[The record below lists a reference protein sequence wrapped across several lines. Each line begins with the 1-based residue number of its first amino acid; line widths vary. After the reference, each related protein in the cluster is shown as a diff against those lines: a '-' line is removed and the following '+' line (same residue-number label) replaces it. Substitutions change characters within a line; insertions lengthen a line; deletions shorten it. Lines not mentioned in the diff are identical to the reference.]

1 MEFKFKV
8 QQYQTLAADAVA
20 DVFKGQPK
28 VDGQQFVRDLGAG
41 FYNKRGQA
49 FIGNFDSLDVDA
61 SDGYKNASL
70 TMGSDVLLD
79 NIKKVQDR
87 NGIEHSGKLS
97 NALGACELDVE
108 METGTGKTYVYT
120 ETIFEL
126 NKRYGWSKFIIVVPS
141 IAIREGVAKSL
152 SVTERHFADRYGKR
166 IWWFVYNS
174 SRLNE
179 LDAFASRSDI
189 SVMVINMQAFNA
201 FDESKN
207 KEGRGGDKT
216 ARIMF
221 SERDD
226 FGSRRP
232 IDVLAATSP
241 ILIIDEPQKMGKKNS
256 ATRKAMQQF
265 HPLFSLNYS
274 ATHVDHHNEV
284 YVLDALDAY
293 NMRLVKRIEVKGFEV
308 RGMSGTDGYLCLQEI
323 RISPD
328 RPPAAV
334 IELTKRFADG
344 SMKHATRRFSEG
356 DDIFVASGDLEAYR
370 NDFIVAEIVPDQMGA
385 LGYVRFRNGEILRC
399 GEVVGDST
407 GEELRRVQIRETIKS
422 HLQKEEQL
430 YARSIKCLSLF
441 FIDKVANYRAYSDEG
456 EELTVGYGRIFEE
469 EYKAAVEERLSN
481 PRLGDDVPGS
491 YAAYLKQFEPSQV
504 HKGYFSTDK
513 KGRAVDSSVR
523 RGSEDSDDV
532 SAYDLIMHNKERLL
546 SFNEPTRF
554 IFSHSALRE
563 GWDNPNVFQIC
574 VLKGGDAV
582 KKRQKRRGS
591 ETGKRQEVG
600 RGMRLCVNQDGDRQ
614 DVAVLGEDMVQKV
627 NLLTVVASESY
638 SSFVNDLQK
647 DIRAELRCR
656 PKRVDAALFQGASV
670 SNGAGAT
677 LTLSNADADEIMYAL
692 VANRLIDKT
701 GAPTQKFRDEGMS
714 SISADDVSEHLY
726 DFLPE
731 IEKLVQ
737 SVYDPSALDDMVGNG
752 LEAKVLSNPLNE
764 NFGKKEFQELWNKI
778 NFKQAYTVHFDD
790 DELRRKAV
798 DNINRNLMVSK
809 ATYRV
814 VTGEQTEKGTP
825 EQLDAKSH
833 FEVSHTETHNLSEVS
848 PIHVKYD
855 LVGEVSKRAKIT
867 RRSAAK
873 ILAEI
878 SSIKFA
884 LFKENPEEFIAKV
897 GDAIVDEKATMI
909 VEHISYSRLDERYDA
924 AIFTETMPESMARA
938 YHSKKNVQDYVFPD
952 GTAVKSVERR
962 FAEDLDAADEVV
974 VYAKLPRSFQIPTPV
989 GNYAPDWAI
998 AFKQGSVKHV
1008 FFVAETKGS
1017 MNTMDLRPI
1026 EQAKI
1031 ACAKKLFA
1039 SMGDA
1044 SVEYDVVDSYEKLL
1058 ELVR

>member
-28 VDGQQFVRDLGAG
+28 IERRQFVRDLGAG

-49 FIGNFDSLDVDA
+49 FIGNFDSLDADA
-61 SDGYKNASL
+61 SDGCKNAPL

-79 NIKKVQDR
+79 SIKKVQDR
-87 NGIEHSGKLS
+87 NGIERSVRLS
-97 NALGACELDVE
+97 HALGACELDVE

-152 SVTERHFADRYGKR
+152 AMTERHFADRYGKR

-201 FDESKN
+201 FDESKS

-232 IDVLAATSP
+232 IDVLAATNP
-241 ILIIDEPQKMGKKNS
+241 ILILDEPQKMGKKNS

-265 HPLFSLNYS
+265 RPLFSLNYS
-274 ATHVDHHNEV
+274 ATHAEHHNEV
-284 YVLDALDAY
+284 YALDALDAY

-308 RGMSGTDGYLCLQEI
+308 RGMRGTDGYLCLQEI
-323 RISPD
+323 KVSKAAPVARIEFKKLMANGSVKK
-328 RPPAAV
+328 V
-334 IELTKRFADG
+334 IG
-344 SMKHATRRFSEG
+344 SFNEG
-356 DDIFVASGDLEAYR
+356 DDIYVASGELEAYR
-370 NDFIVAEIVPDQMGA
+370 NDFVVSEIRADQDGA
-385 LGYVRFRNGEILRC
+385 LGYVRFRNGEELRC
-399 GEVVGDST
+399 GEVVGDSA
-407 GEELRRVQIRETIKS
+407 GEDIRRVQIRETIKS
-422 HLQKEEQL
+422 HLQKEERL
-430 YARSIKCLSLF
+430 YERGIKCLSLF
-441 FIDKVANYRAYSDEG
+441 FIDEVKKYRVYSDEG
-456 EELTVGYGRIFEE
+456 EELTVGYGKVFEE
-469 EYKAAVEERLSN
+469 EYAAAVAERLGS
-481 PRLGDDVPGS
+481 PRIGDDAPGS
-491 YAAYLKQFEPSQV
+491 YALYLKQFEPDQV
-504 HKGYFSTDK
+504 HKGYFSIDK
-513 KGRAVDSSVR
+513 KGHAINSTTK
-523 RGSEDSDDV
+523 RGFEDSDDE
-532 SAYDLIMHNKERLL
+532 SAYDLILKNKERLL
-546 SFNEPTRF
+546 SFDEPTRF

-574 VLKGGDAV
+574 TLKES
-582 KKRQKRRGS
+582 GS
-591 ETGKRQEVG
+591 ETSKRQEVG
-600 RGMRLCVNQDGDRQ
+600 RGMRLCVNQEGDRQ
-614 DVAVLGEDMVQKV
+614 DVGALGEDMVQKV
-627 NLLTVVASESY
+627 NLLTVIASESY

-647 DIRAELRCR
+647 DIRAELRER
-656 PKRVDAALFQGASV
+656 PKKVTREFLRDFHFVGSGGVKLELDGEQAELVHNVLVKLEYVGLDGGVTDKFKTEGIRREEIETLPDAARTVIEQKLPLIETALTSV
-670 SNGAGAT
+670 F
-677 LTLSNADADEIMYAL
+677 D
-692 VANRLIDKT
+692 
-701 GAPTQKFRDEGMS
+701 S
-714 SISADDVSEHLY
+714 SV
-726 DFLPE
+726 
-731 IEKLVQ
+731 
-737 SVYDPSALDDMVGNG
+737 LDDMVSNG
-752 LEAKVLSNPLNE
+752 LEKKVLSNPLNE
-764 NFGKKEFQELWNKI
+764 NFGKREFQELWNKI
-778 NFKQAYTVHFDD
+778 NFKRAYTVHFDD

-798 DNINRNLMVSK
+798 DNIDRNLMVSK
-809 ATYRV
+809 VTYRI
-814 VTGEQTEKGTP
+814 VTGEQAEEGSA
-825 EQLDAKSH
+825 EQLDSKSH
-833 FEVSHTETHNLSEVS
+833 FEMRRTETHNLSEVS

-855 LVGEVSKRAKIT
+855 LVGEVAKRATIT
-867 RRSAAK
+867 RRSAAR
-873 ILAEI
+873 ILSEM
-878 SSIKFA
+878 SPVKFA

-909 VEHISYSRLDERYDA
+909 VEHISYNRLEERYDA
-924 AIFTETMPESMARA
+924 AIFTGTMPESMARA
-938 YHSKKNVQDYVFPD
+938 YRSKKNVQDYVFPD

-1017 MNTMDLRPI
+1017 MSSMDLRPI

-1031 ACAKKLFA
+1031 ACARKLFNE
-1039 SMGDA
+1039 MGNAD
-1044 SVEYDVVDSYEKLL
+1044 VIYDVVDGYDALL
-1058 ELVR
+1058 RKVMS

>member
-28 VDGQQFVRDLGAG
+28 LDGQQFVRDLGAG

-49 FIGNFDSLDVDA
+49 FIGNFDSLDADA
-61 SDGYKNASL
+61 SDGYKNAPL
-70 TMGSDVLLD
+70 TMESDVLLD
-79 NIKKVQDR
+79 NIKNVQDR
-87 NGIEHSGKLS
+87 NGIERSVKLS
-97 NALGACELDVE
+97 HALGACELDVE

-141 IAIREGVAKSL
+141 VAIREGVAKSL
-152 SVTERHFADRYGKR
+152 AITERHFADRYGKR

-201 FDESKN
+201 FDESKS

-232 IDVLAATSP
+232 IDVLAATNP
-241 ILIIDEPQKMGKKNS
+241 ILILDEPQKMGKKNS

-265 HPLFSLNYS
+265 RPLFSLNYS
-274 ATHVDHHNEV
+274 ATHAEHHNEV
-284 YVLDALDAY
+284 YALDALDAY

-308 RGMSGTDGYLCLQEI
+308 RGMRGTDGYLCLREI
-323 RISPD
+323 RVSKAAPVARIEFD
-328 RPPAAV
+328 RLMTNGNV
-334 IELTKRFADG
+334 KRDTASFN
-344 SMKHATRRFSEG
+344 EG
-356 DDIFVASGDLEAYR
+356 DDIYVASDGLEAYR
-370 NDFIVAEIVPDQMGA
+370 NDFVVSEIVADRDSA
-385 LGYVRFRNGEILRC
+385 LGYVRFRNGEELRC
-399 GEVVGDST
+399 GEVVGDSA
-407 GEELRRVQIRETIKS
+407 GEDIRRVQIRETIKS

-430 YARSIKCLSLF
+430 YSRGIKCLSLF
-441 FIDKVANYRAYSDEG
+441 FIDEVAKYRAYSDDG
-456 EELTVGYGRIFEE
+456 EELTVGYGKVFEE
-469 EYKAAVEERLSN
+469 EYAAAVAERLGS
-481 PRLGDDVPGS
+481 PRIGDDSPGS
-491 YAAYLKQFEPSQV
+491 YALYLKQFEPDQV
-504 HKGYFSTDK
+504 HKGYFSIDK
-513 KGRAVDSSVR
+513 KGRAINSATK
-523 RGSEDSDDV
+523 RGSEDSDDE
-532 SAYDLIMHNKERLL
+532 SAYDLILKNKERLL
-546 SFNEPTRF
+546 SFEEPTRF

-574 VLKGGDAV
+574 TLKES
-582 KKRQKRRGS
+582 GS
-591 ETGKRQEVG
+591 ETSKRQEVG
-600 RGMRLCVNQDGDRQ
+600 RGMRLCVNQEGDRQ
-614 DVAVLGEDMVQKV
+614 DVGALGEDMVQKV
-627 NLLTVVASESY
+627 NLLTVIASESY

-647 DIRAELRCR
+647 DIRAELRER
-656 PKRVDAALFQGASV
+656 PKKVTREFLRDFHFVGSGGVRLELDGEQAELVHNVLVKLEYVGLDGSVTDKFKSEGIKREEVDALPAAARMVIEQKLPLIETALTSV
-670 SNGAGAT
+670 FDG
-677 LTLSNADADEIMYAL
+677 
-692 VANRLIDKT
+692 
-701 GAPTQKFRDEGMS
+701 
-714 SISADDVSEHLY
+714 
-726 DFLPE
+726 
-731 IEKLVQ
+731 
-737 SVYDPSALDDMVGNG
+737 SVLDDMVSNG

-764 NFGKKEFQELWNKI
+764 NFGKREFQELWNKI

-798 DNINRNLMVSK
+798 DNIDRNLMVSK
-809 ATYRV
+809 VTYRI
-814 VTGEQTEKGTP
+814 VTGEQAEEGSA
-825 EQLDAKSH
+825 EQLDSKSH
-833 FEVSHTETHNLSEVS
+833 FEMRHTETHNLSEVS

-855 LVGEVSKRAKIT
+855 LVGEVAKRAKIT
-867 RRSAAK
+867 RRSAAR
-873 ILAEI
+873 ILSEM
-878 SSIKFA
+878 SPVKFA

-909 VEHISYSRLDERYDA
+909 VEHISYNRLEERYDA

-938 YHSKKNVQDYVFPD
+938 YRSKKNVQDYVFPD

-1008 FFVAETKGS
+1008 FFIAETKGS
-1017 MNTMDLRPI
+1017 MSTFDLRPI

-1031 ACAKKLFA
+1031 ACARKLFNEI
-1039 SMGDA
+1039 GDA
-1044 SVEYDVVDSYEKLL
+1044 DVHYDVVDSYEKLL
-1058 ELVR
+1058 GIVGA

>member
-8 QQYQTLAADAVA
+8 QQYQTLAAKAVS
-20 DVFKGQPK
+20 DVFDGQPK
-28 VDGQQFVRDLGAG
+28 IEGQQFVRDLGS
-41 FYNKRGQA
+41 NRGV
-49 FIGNFDSLDVDA
+49 GGTVSLDLVYAD
-61 SDGYKNASL
+61 SDGYKNAPL

-87 NGIEHSGKLS
+87 NGIERSGKLS
-97 NALGACELDVE
+97 HALGACELDIE

-141 IAIREGVAKSL
+141 VAIREGVAKSL
-152 SVTERHFADRYGKR
+152 AITERHFADRYGKR

-189 SVMVINMQAFNA
+189 SVMVVNMQAFNA
-201 FDESKN
+201 FDESKS

-232 IDVLAATSP
+232 IDVLAATNP
-241 ILIIDEPQKMGKKNS
+241 ILILDEPQKMGKKNS

-265 HPLFSLNYS
+265 RPLFSLNYS
-274 ATHVDHHNEV
+274 ATHAEHHNEV
-284 YVLDALDAY
+284 YALDALDAY

-308 RGMSGTDGYLCLQEI
+308 RGMRGTDGYLCLQEI
-323 RISPD
+323 KVSKAAPVARIEFKKLM
-328 RPPAAV
+328 AN
-334 IELTKRFADG
+334 G
-344 SMKHATRRFSEG
+344 SVKKIIGSFNEG
-356 DDIFVASGDLEAYR
+356 DDIYVASGELEAYR
-370 NDFIVAEIVPDQMGA
+370 NDFVVSEIRADQDGA
-385 LGYVRFRNGEILRC
+385 LGYVRFRNGEELRC
-399 GEVVGDST
+399 GEVVGDSA
-407 GEELRRVQIRETIKS
+407 GEDIRRVQIRETIKS

-430 YARSIKCLSLF
+430 FSRGIKCLSLF
-441 FIDKVANYRAYSDEG
+441 FIDEVAKYRAYSDDG
-456 EELTVGYGRIFEE
+456 EELTVGYGKVFEE
-469 EYKAAVEERLSN
+469 EYAAAVAERLDS
-481 PRLGDDVPGS
+481 PRIGDDAPGS
-491 YAAYLKQFEPSQV
+491 YASYLKQLEPNQV
-504 HKGYFSTDK
+504 HKGYFSIDK
-513 KGRAVDSSVR
+513 KGRAVDSATK
-523 RGSEDSDDV
+523 RGSEYSDDE
-532 SAYDLIMHNKERLL
+532 SAYDLILKNKERLL
-546 SFNEPTRF
+546 SFDEPTRF

-574 VLKGGDAV
+574 TLKES
-582 KKRQKRRGS
+582 GS
-591 ETGKRQEVG
+591 ETSKRQEVG
-600 RGMRLCVNQDGDRQ
+600 RGMRLCVNQEGDRQ
-614 DVAVLGEDMVQKV
+614 DVGALGEDMVQKV
-627 NLLTVVASESY
+627 NLLTVIASESY

-647 DIRAELRCR
+647 DIRAELRER
-656 PKRVDAALFQGASV
+656 PKKVTKEFLRDFHFVGSGGVKLELDGEQA
-670 SNGAGAT
+670 
-677 LTLSNADADEIMYAL
+677 EL
-692 VANRLIDKT
+692 VHNVLVKLEYVGLDGGVTDKFKT
-701 GAPTQKFRDEGMS
+701 EG
-714 SISADDVSEHLY
+714 IRRE
-726 DFLPE
+726 E
-731 IEKLVQ
+731 IEALPVAARTIIEQKLPLIETALT
-737 SVYDPSALDDMVGNG
+737 SVFDSSALDDMVSNG

-764 NFGKKEFQELWNKI
+764 NFGKREFQELWNKI

-798 DNINRNLMVSK
+798 DNIDRNLMVSK
-809 ATYRV
+809 VTYRIV
-814 VTGEQTEKGTP
+814 MGEQAEEGSA
-825 EQLDAKSH
+825 EQLDSKSH
-833 FEVSHTETHNLSEVS
+833 FEMRHTETHNLSDVS

-855 LVGEVSKRAKIT
+855 LVGEVARRAKIT
-867 RRSAAK
+867 RRSAAR
-873 ILAEI
+873 ILSEM
-878 SSIKFA
+878 SPVKFA

-909 VEHISYSRLDERYDA
+909 VEHISYNRLEERYDA

-938 YHSKKNVQDYVFPD
+938 YRSKKNVQDYVFPD

-998 AFKQGSVKHV
+998 AFKRESVNHV

-1017 MNTMDLRPI
+1017 MNTLDLRPI

-1031 ACAKKLFA
+1031 ACAKKLFNELC
-1039 SMGDA
+1039 DA
-1044 SVEYDVVDSYEKLL
+1044 EVTYDAVDSYAALL
-1058 ELVR
+1058 ERVMS

>member
-49 FIGNFDSLDVDA
+49 FIGNFGSLDVDA
-61 SDGYKNASL
+61 SDGYKNAPL

-87 NGIEHSGKLS
+87 NSIERSVKLS
-97 NALGACELDVE
+97 HALGACELDVE

-141 IAIREGVAKSL
+141 VAIREGVAKSL
-152 SVTERHFADRYGKR
+152 AITERHFADRYGKR

-201 FDESKN
+201 FDESKS

-232 IDVLAATSP
+232 IDVLAATNP
-241 ILIIDEPQKMGKKNS
+241 ILILDEPQKMGKKNS

-265 HPLFSLNYS
+265 RPLFSLNYS
-274 ATHVDHHNEV
+274 ATHAEHHNEV
-284 YVLDALDAY
+284 YALDALDAY

-308 RGMSGTDGYLCLQEI
+308 RGMRGTDGYLCLQGI
-323 RISPD
+323 KVSKAAPVARIEFKKLM
-328 RPPAAV
+328 AN
-334 IELTKRFADG
+334 G
-344 SMKHATRRFSEG
+344 SVKKVFGSFNEG
-356 DDIFVASGDLEAYR
+356 DDIYVASGELEAYR
-370 NDFIVAEIVPDQMGA
+370 NDFVVSEIRADQDGS
-385 LGYVRFRNGEILRC
+385 LGYVRFRNGEELRC
-399 GEVVGDST
+399 GEVVGDSA
-407 GEELRRVQIRETIKS
+407 GEDIRRVQIRETIKS

-430 YARSIKCLSLF
+430 YSRGIKCLSLF
-441 FIDKVANYRAYSDEG
+441 FIDEVKKYRAYSDDDG
-456 EELTVGYGRIFEE
+456 EELTVGYGKVFEE
-469 EYKAAVEERLSN
+469 EYAAAVAERLGS
-481 PRLGDDVPGS
+481 PHIGDDLPGS
-491 YAAYLKQFEPSQV
+491 YVSYLKQFEPNQV
-504 HKGYFSTDK
+504 HKGYFSIDK
-513 KGRAVDSSVR
+513 KGHAINSTTK
-523 RGSEDSDDV
+523 RGSEDSDDE
-532 SAYDLIMHNKERLL
+532 SAYDLILKNKERLL
-546 SFNEPTRF
+546 SFEEPTRF

-574 VLKGGDAV
+574 TLKES
-582 KKRQKRRGS
+582 GS
-591 ETGKRQEVG
+591 ETSKRQEVG
-600 RGMRLCVNQDGDRQ
+600 RGMRLCVNQEGDRQ
-614 DVAVLGEDMVQKV
+614 DVGALGEDMVQKV
-627 NLLTVVASESY
+627 NLLTVIASESY
-638 SSFVNDLQK
+638 SSFVNDLQR
-647 DIRAELRCR
+647 DIRAELRER
-656 PKRVDAALFQGASV
+656 PKKVTREFLRDFHYVGSGGVKLELDGEQA
-670 SNGAGAT
+670 
-677 LTLSNADADEIMYAL
+677 EL
-692 VANRLIDKT
+692 VHNVLVKLEYVGLDGGVTDKFKT
-701 GAPTQKFRDEGMS
+701 EG
-714 SISADDVSEHLY
+714 IRRE
-726 DFLPE
+726 E
-731 IEKLVQ
+731 IETLPVAARTVIEQKLPLIETALT
-737 SVYDPSALDDMVGNG
+737 SVFDSSVLDDMVSNG

-764 NFGKKEFQELWNKI
+764 NFGKREFQELWNKI

-798 DNINRNLMVSK
+798 DNIDRNLMVSK
-809 ATYRV
+809 VTYRI
-814 VTGEQTEKGTP
+814 VTGEQAEEGSA
-825 EQLDAKSH
+825 EQLDSKSH
-833 FEVSHTETHNLSEVS
+833 FEMRHTETHNLSEVS

-855 LVGEVSKRAKIT
+855 LIGEVAKRAKIT
-867 RRSAAK
+867 RRSAAR
-873 ILAEI
+873 ILSEM
-878 SSIKFA
+878 SPVKFA

-909 VEHISYSRLDERYDA
+909 VEHISYNRLEERYDA

-938 YHSKKNVQDYVFPD
+938 YRSKKNVQDYVFPD

-1017 MNTMDLRPI
+1017 MSTLDLRPI

-1031 ACAKKLFA
+1031 ACAKKLFNE
-1039 SMGDA
+1039 MGDA
-1044 SVEYDVVDSYEKLL
+1044 DVHYDVVDSYEKLL
-1058 ELVR
+1058 GIVGA

>member
-49 FIGNFDSLDVDA
+49 FIGNFDSLDTGA
-61 SDGYKNASL
+61 SDGYKNAPL
-70 TMGSDVLLD
+70 TMNSDDLLD

-87 NGIEHSGKLS
+87 NGIERSAKLS
-97 NALGACELDVE
+97 DALGACELDVE

-141 IAIREGVAKSL
+141 VAIREGVAKSL
-152 SVTERHFADRYGKR
+152 AITERHFADRYGKR

-201 FDESKN
+201 FDESKS

-232 IDVLAATSP
+232 IDVLAATNP
-241 ILIIDEPQKMGKKNS
+241 ILILDEPQKMGKKNS

-265 HPLFSLNYS
+265 RPLFSLNYS
-274 ATHVDHHNEV
+274 ATHAEHHNEV
-284 YVLDALDAY
+284 YALDALDAY

-308 RGMSGTDGYLCLQEI
+308 RGMRGTDGYLCLQEI
-323 RISPD
+323 KVSKAAPVARIEFKKLMANGSVKK
-328 RPPAAV
+328 V
-334 IELTKRFADG
+334 IG
-344 SMKHATRRFSEG
+344 SFNEG
-356 DDIFVASGDLEAYR
+356 DDIYVASGELEAYR
-370 NDFIVAEIVPDQMGA
+370 NDFVVSEIRADQDGS
-385 LGYVRFRNGEILRC
+385 LGYVRFRNGEELRC
-399 GEVVGDST
+399 GEVVGDSA
-407 GEELRRVQIRETIKS
+407 GEDIRRVQIRETIKS

-430 YARSIKCLSLF
+430 YARGIKCLSLF
-441 FIDKVANYRAYSDEG
+441 FIDEVAKYRAYSDDG
-456 EELTVGYGRIFEE
+456 KELTVGYGKMFEE
-469 EYKAAVEERLSN
+469 EYAAAVAERLGS
-481 PRLGDDVPGS
+481 PHIGDDVPGS
-491 YAAYLKQFEPSQV
+491 YASYLKQFDELGQV
-504 HKGYFSTDK
+504 HKGYFSIDK
-513 KGRAVDSSVR
+513 KGRAVDSATK
-523 RGSEDSDDV
+523 RGSEYSDDE
-532 SAYDLIMHNKERLL
+532 SAYDLILKNKERLL
-546 SFNEPTRF
+546 SFDEPTRF

-574 VLKGGDAV
+574 TLKES
-582 KKRQKRRGS
+582 GS
-591 ETGKRQEVG
+591 ETSKRQEVG
-600 RGMRLCVNQDGDRQ
+600 RGMRLCANQEGDRQ
-614 DVAVLGEDMVQKV
+614 DVGALGEDMVQKV
-627 NLLTVVASESY
+627 NLLTVIASESY

-647 DIRAELRCR
+647 DIRAELRER
-656 PKRVDAALFQGASV
+656 PKKVTREFLRDFHFVGSGGVKLELDGEQAELVHNVLVKLEYVGLDGNVTDKFKTEGIKREEIEALPDAARTVVEQKLPLIETALTSVFDSSVLNDMV
-670 SNGAGAT
+670 SNG
-677 LTLSNADADEIMYAL
+677 
-692 VANRLIDKT
+692 
-701 GAPTQKFRDEGMS
+701 
-714 SISADDVSEHLY
+714 
-726 DFLPE
+726 
-731 IEKLVQ
+731 
-737 SVYDPSALDDMVGNG
+737 
-752 LEAKVLSNPLNE
+752 LEVKVLSNPLNE
-764 NFGKKEFQELWNKI
+764 NFGKREFQELWNKI

-798 DNINRNLMVSK
+798 DNIDRNLMVSK
-809 ATYRV
+809 VTYRI
-814 VTGEQTEKGTP
+814 VTGEQAEEGSA
-825 EQLDAKSH
+825 EQLDSKSH
-833 FEVSHTETHNLSEVS
+833 FEMSHAETHNLSDVS

-855 LVGEVSKRAKIT
+855 LVGEVARRAKIT
-867 RRSAAK
+867 RRSAAR
-873 ILAEI
+873 ILSEM
-878 SSIKFA
+878 SPVKFV
-884 LFKENPEEFIAKV
+884 LFKVNPEEFIAKV

-909 VEHISYSRLDERYDA
+909 VEHISYNRLEERYDA

-938 YHSKKNVQDYVFPD
+938 YRSKKNVQDYVFPD

-1017 MNTMDLRPI
+1017 MNTLDLRPI

-1031 ACAKKLFA
+1031 ACAKKLFNE
-1039 SMGDA
+1039 MND
-1044 SVEYDVVDSYEKLL
+1044 VDVRYDVVDSFEKLL
-1058 ELVR
+1058 GIVRG